1 MAKALPDATES
12 RIWKTLPSFAR
23 SVGLVKVE
31 PKETLKQL
39 MNGVS
44 DSKPCSCSGLAAA
57 ANAKGAKLLMKC
69 KQLLL
74 RGKRL
79 YS

>member
-1 MAKALPDATES
+1 MTKDLPDATES
-12 RIWKTLPSFAR
+12 RVWKTLPRFAE
-23 SVGLVKVE
+23 SVDLFKAE

-44 DSKPCSCSGLAAA
+44 DSNPCSCSGLAAI
-57 ANAKGAKLLMKC
+57 ANAKGAELLMKC

-74 RGKRL
+74 KEKGL

>member
-12 RIWKTLPSFAR
+12 RILKTLPSFAR
-23 SVGLVKVE
+23 SVDLFKAE

-39 MNGVS
+39 MSGVS
-44 DSKPCSCSGLAAA
+44 DSNPFSCSGLAAA
-57 ANAKGAKLLMKC
+57 ANVKGAKLLMKC
-69 KQLLL
+69 KQPLL
-74 RGKRL
+74 RKKRL

>member
-1 MAKALPDATES
+1 MAPKARFGKLPK
-12 RIWKTLPSFAR
+12 IFAG
-23 SVGLVKVE
+23 SVDLFKAE

-44 DSKPCSCSGLAAA
+44 DSNPRSCSGLAAA
-57 ANAKGAKLLMKC
+57 ANAKRAELSIKC

-74 RGKRL
+74 REKRL